1 MVGSGL
7 VTIPWAYNEAG
18 FILGIFLTIVAFVI
32 SFTTQ
37 YFVMIT
43 AGTDLDYTDTLKK
56 TFGKRGWYTGM
67 IAFIG
72 ILTVPVMIFFQLL
85 SSFLYPIIL
94 AISGSDKTEWN
105 KDMDFGEF
113 SYSYTCLIMFVLI
126 SLIASIK
133 DRSIFI
139 KINTYG
145 VAFTI
150 IIITFICGV
159 GVYGLSSGGYTYV
172 LFTDDLEEGAK

>member
-18 FILGIFLTIVAFVI
+18 IVLGILLTLLAFVV
-32 SFTTQ
+32 SFATQ
-37 YFVMIT
+37 YFVMKT

-56 TFGKRGWYTGM
+56 TFGRRGWYTGM

-72 ILTVPVMIFFQLL
+72 ILSVPVMIFFQLL

-94 AISGSDKTEWN
+94 AIMGSDKTTWT
-105 KDMDFGEF
+105 KDINFGEF
-113 SYSYTCLIMFVLI
+113 SYSYTCCIMFVVI

-145 VAFTI
+145 VVFTI
-150 IIITFICGV
+150 IIIVFIIATGV
-159 GVYGLSSGGYTYV
+159 
-172 LFTDDLEEGAK
+172 

>member
-1 MVGSGL
+1 MK
-7 VTIPWAYNEAG
+7 
-18 FILGIFLTIVAFVI
+18 
-32 SFTTQ
+32 
-37 YFVMIT
+37 T

-72 ILTVPVMIFFQLL
+72 ILSVPVMIFFQLL

-94 AISGSDKTEWN
+94 AISNSDKTSWT
-105 KDMDFGEF
+105 KDMDFAHF
-113 SYSYTCLIMFVLI
+113 SYSYTCLIMFCLI

-139 KINTYG
+139 RINTYG

-150 IIITFICGV
+150 IIISFIIGV
-159 GVYGLSSGGYTYV
+159 GIYGFVTGDNIQYV
-172 LFTDDLEEGAK
+172 NYVDTAQESKDAA